1 MRSSILAR
9 CLRVV
14 GLLGDRFVNGYLLH
28 PRRRKAV
35 LLGMAV
41 LVAYLAAVVVLE
53 RELAPAA
60 VENVPA
66 IGATVSHGADR
77 ADAGPL
83 DREAYLM
90 GRVWL
95 EKLPANPR
103 DPFRLY
109 LFQENNTG
117 AFVQVE
123 SVVKF
128 SIELFSFQV
137 RNNTIQFAFPHTRQ
151 KGATVYTIEDF
162 QGRGDFNLKLTLD
175 KDPRTGGQ
183 TASYFSMLDHSDQ
196 LPEWLRAAVQ
206 EATRRFEG

>member
-1 MRSSILAR
+1 MKSSILAR

-41 LVAYLAAVVVLE
+41 LVAYLAAVVALE

-66 IGATVSHGADR
+66 IGATGSHGA
-77 ADAGPL
+77 AGPEAGPL